1 MANKYD
7 VFIGS
12 YGNENEETI
21 YWLNF
26 DPEVGKLIKVSA
38 ISGIDN
44 PSFVL
49 LNHAKTHLYAV
60 SEVDEGEVIS
70 YLVDYQNKSLTELNR
85 QPTKGGPC
93 FLEIDKSDR
102 YLFTANYGGGSVIVH
117 PLAEDGTIQ
126 ADSDFIDYGSEAKK
140 VGLTSH
146 VHAIKNIPNTNK
158 YVATDLGLDKLY
170 VYELDSV
177 NGKLNELQIIDTPKN
192 GGPRHL
198 EFHEERKM
206 MYILNQD
213 DSTVLV
219 YSYDEADENF
229 KRRQVLPALLDDFE
243 GVNYGAD
250 IHLTES
256 GKYLYVSNRGHH
268 SITAYEVI
276 GDGTLEPVSNS
287 CSVGDWPRNFAISPE
302 ATHILVANEHTDEIN
317 VMTIRE
323 DGSMKDTGN
332 KICIP
337 KPVCVN
343 VVV

>member
-1 MANKYD
+1 MANDFD

-26 DPEVGKLIKVSA
+26 DPVAAELTKVSA

-44 PSFVL
+44 PSFVI
-49 LNHAKTHLYAV
+49 LNNAKTHLYAV
-60 SEVDEGEVIS
+60 SEVDAGEVVS
-70 YLVDYQNKSLTELNR
+70 YVIDYKNKSLTELNR

-93 FLEIDKSDR
+93 FLETDESDS

-126 ADSDFIDYGSEAKK
+126 AHSDFIDYGPEATEK
-140 VGLTSH
+140 GLTSH
-146 VHAIKNIPNTNK
+146 VHAIKNIPNTKK

-170 VYELDSV
+170 VYELDDV
-177 NGKLNELQIIDTPKN
+177 NGKLHELEIINTPKD

-198 EFHEERKM
+198 EFHEELKM
-206 MYILNQD
+206 MYILNQN

-219 YSYDEADENF
+219 YSHDGAGNNIE
-229 KRRQVLPALLDDFE
+229 RLQVLPALLDDFD
-243 GVNYGAD
+243 GTNYGAD
-250 IHLTES
+250 VHLTES

-268 SITAYEVI
+268 SVTGYAVKP
-276 GDGTLEPVSNS
+276 DGTLESVSNES
-287 CSVGDWPRNFAISPE
+287 SVGDWPRNFAVAPSD
-302 ATHILVANEHTDEIN
+302 THLLVANEHTDEVN
-317 VMTIRE
+317 VMTINE
-323 DGSMKDTGN
+323 DGSILDAKN
-332 KICIP
+332 KVIIP

-343 VVV
+343 VVR